1 MGAEAEDDAVVCA
14 GAAPV
19 VGERGDVE
27 AMGGQCRDDELLGFV
42 AQKYSVETAVDGAKL
57 CIREV
62 TEGVLDDGAAVS
74 VKAPQTLGAAS

>member
-19 VGERGDVE
+19 VGKRGDVK
-27 AMGGQCRDDELLGFV
+27 ASGGECGDDEVLGFV
-42 AQKYSVETAVDGAKL
+42 AKENCVEATVDGAKL
-57 CIREV
+57 RIREV